1 MVVSACIISN
11 GMNNTEFTPAIT
23 DAKKHKNKLFAILV
37 AVILGLGGGGYWYV
51 MIYQPAQYAKAI
63 FALEAEM
70 QAYGAQSGQPQ
81 FRWRYDYETALN
93 ALDKH
98 EAFFVQFNKR
108 IEALNPP
115 LFDREMEELKENL
128 LLFGKESSGGVNNSR
143 RAIAFVKDAIE
154 IYKIFYPEST
164 TIQATL
170 SPEIIRL
177 SPTVPRTQPSDLATL
192 FEQWKSM
199 MQRARPYADRMF
211 NQEPNNL
218 GDNYF
223 SELKSLW
230 EEMYNATKTVLPAI
244 ESKFG
249 RSFPVQ
255 SLPSPTELEKTIPG
269 AASLDKID
277 EFLQKLESVII
288 RGSAE
293 GISQST
299 VYPQSPELQSRS
311 QSMNESLKKLKEKYG
326 K

>member
-1 MVVSACIISN
+1 
-11 GMNNTEFTPAIT
+11 MNNTEFTPVIT
-23 DAKKHKNKLFAILV
+23 DAKKSNKKPLVILV
-37 AVILGLGGGGYWYV
+37 VAIILGLGGVGYWYV
-51 MIYQPAQYAKAI
+51 MMYQPAQYAKAI
-63 FALEAEM
+63 FTLEAEM
-70 QAYGAQSGQPQ
+70 QSYGAQSGQPQ

-98 EAFFVQFNKR
+98 ETFFVQFNKK

-143 RAIAFVKDAIE
+143 RAIAFVKDAIG
-154 IYKIFYPEST
+154 IYKIYYPESS

-170 SPEIIRL
+170 PPDIRRPPSII
-177 SPTVPRTQPSDLATL
+177 PRTQPSDLATL

-199 MQRARPYADRMF
+199 LEAAKPYADRMF
-211 NQEPNNL
+211 NQEPINL

-223 SELKSLW
+223 SDLKYLW
-230 EEMYNATKTVLPAI
+230 EEIYNATKTVLPVI
-244 ESKFG
+244 ESRFG
-249 RSFPVQ
+249 PSFPVQ

-277 EFLQKLESVII
+277 DFLQKLESVII

-293 GISQST
+293 GIFQSA
-299 VYPQSPELQSRS
+299 VYPQSPNLQSRS
-311 QSMNESLKKLKEKYG
+311 QSMNESMKKLKEKYG